1 MGRVKDTATCMHQQ
15 GREIIVV
22 AVTKHASIDQIREL
36 IGYGHKDLGENRVQ
50 VLVQHAAQVD
60 DYISRHRLRATP
72 DHGGVSG
79 EVRWHMIGTLQRNKA
94 RRVLGIARLIHSL
107 DSLRLAE
114 EIAVLDN
121 LTGGRFIA
129 GVGRGYQPHELDRF
143 GVSVESSR
151 SRFNDTLQILYKAW
165 TENES
170 FTYEGQQVSVP
181 HETVVWPKPLTKPH
195 PPMWVAGTSVETM
208 ELAADWDMMPVTTGL
223 LGEGGHGLVEGCS
236 DGRGL
241 TGDLHSCHL
250 VGLHPGQ
257 KPGSEPGDRQTAQD
271 EGDECD
277 QQAAAH
283 VGQPSR

>member
-114 EIAVLDN
+114 EIQSSSHGQMENPVEVLLQVN
-121 LTGGRFIA
+121 VSGEKQKS
-129 GVGRGYQPHELDRF
+129 GVAPAAAQHLIDQVFTMMNIRVRGLMCMAPLSDDPETSRPVYTRCHELFSEIRSSLGPDERF
-143 GVSVESSR
+143 DILSMGMS
-151 SRFNDTLQILYKAW
+151 NDF
-165 TENES
+165 E
-170 FTYEGQQVSVP
+170 
-181 HETVVWPKPLTKPH
+181 
-195 PPMWVAGTSVETM
+195 VAIECGSNMVRIGT
-208 ELAADWDMMPVTTGL
+208 AIF
-223 LGEGGHGLVEGCS
+223 GHGE
-236 DGRGL
+236 
-241 TGDLHSCHL
+241 T
-250 VGLHPGQ
+250 
-257 KPGSEPGDRQTAQD
+257 
-271 EGDECD
+271 
-277 QQAAAH
+277 
-283 VGQPSR
+283 